1 MARAAVVQA
10 EVASTVED
18 GLDLNRELARPS
30 EFMQARFEQSGEKGA
45 PGAERLT
52 AMFVAC
58 DAIRDGGDPL
68 DCNHLKGSIEELT
81 TEGPGTCT
89 RSSIRGRATIV
100 GCLGHGEACE
110 YRVGKW
116 ERRI

>member
-18 GLDLNRELARPS
+18 GLDLNWELARPS
-30 EFMQARFEQSGEKGA
+30 EFMQARFEQSGEKGV

-52 AMFVAC
+52 AMFVAW
-58 DAIRDGGDPL
+58 DEIRDGGDSL
-68 DCNHLKGSIEELT
+68 DCNHLKGSTEEFT
-81 TEGPGTCT
+81 IEGPGTCT
-89 RSSIRGRATIV
+89 RPRIVGRAT
-100 GCLGHGEACE
+100 CE
-110 YRVGKW
+110 YRVGKR